1 MKKAIIF
8 PRVSTEQQS
17 YEEQKKELINMALA
31 DGYSQKQLVIIENK
45 ESAIK
50 LDEEHREGIVDMKH
64 CIETDKDIDCVYI
77 WEVSRWARKKYILFN
92 LEHYLVE
99 RKIQLKV
106 KNPSIIL
113 LDENGE
119 LNANADWMFTIFA
132 QLAETEM
139 TLKVERFKRAKRE
152 RKREGYKIGGK
163 ISFGYYADETKKIHI
178 NPQDADMV
186 RKIFKLYHTHS
197 IAQICE
203 EIRKFGYNFTH
214 KRVNLILKNRAYIS
228 DLKDKDGLP
237 IYYPRIL
244 TDEEFNEVQV
254 LLESNTKQ
262 CKERLYS
269 PCARLIVCPEC
280 GRHFMR
286 VGRDYKCSMKNHVNA
301 YANNRHCDCNITLS
315 AGNLDRLVIDIAQS
329 AQVKDLQHKN
339 KDEKKELKQS
349 LKETRKKREVI
360 EKKMQGI
367 EAKKRKL
374 AKIYLDDEVIDD
386 KEYQR
391 RLNKIKDEAVN
402 LEKEMNYLIQKEIA
416 DNDKL
421 NNYQA
426 ETMTAK
432 DIRQLDKQI
441 KEQKLS
447 SEDIY
452 QLTHKYI
459 KEIRVRRLEGDKSP
473 KAIEITTTNN
483 NVWRYMFSGIGKGFN
498 IKTSSE
504 LEMYNK
510 PFDELVVENFIEL
523 I

>member
-17 YEEQKKELINMALA
+17 YEEQKKELINMAFA
-31 DGYSQKQLVIIENK
+31 DGYSQRQLVIIENK

-64 CIETDKDIDCVYI
+64 CIETDKNIDCVYI

-106 KNPSIIL
+106 KNPSIVL
-113 LDENGE
+113 LDENNE

-139 TLKVERFKRAKRE
+139 TLKIERFKRAKRE

-178 NPQDADMV
+178 SNTEAEIV

-197 IAQICE
+197 ISQICD
-203 EIRKFGYNFTH
+203 EIKKFGYNFTH

-228 DLKDKDGLP
+228 SLKDKDGLP
-237 IYYPRIL
+237 VFYPRIL
-244 TDEEFNEVQV
+244 TDEEFNEVQS
-254 LLESNTKQ
+254 LLEKNKKQ

-280 GRHFMR
+280 GRHFLR
-286 VGRDYKCSMKNHVNA
+286 VGRDYKCSMKNHRNA
-301 YANNRHCDCNITLS
+301 YANKECFCNITLS
-315 AGNLDRLVIDIAQS
+315 ANNIDKLVIDIAQS
-329 AQVKDLQHKN
+329 AQVKDLKN
-339 KDEKKELKQS
+339 KSKDEKKELKQS

-360 EKKMQGI
+360 EKKLQGI
-367 EAKKRKL
+367 DSKKKKL
-374 AKIYLDDEVIDD
+374 AKIYLDDEIIND

-391 RLNKIKDEAVN
+391 RLNKIKEETII
-402 LEKEMNYLIQKEIA
+402 LEQEMSYLIQKELT
-416 DNDKL
+416 DTDKL
-421 NNYQA
+421 NNYQV
-426 ETMTAK
+426 EKMSIK
-432 DIRQLDKQI
+432 DVNKLDAQI
-441 KEQKLS
+441 KNQKLS
-447 SEDIY
+447 AEDIY
-452 QLTHKYI
+452 GLTHKYI
-459 KEIRVRRLEGDKSP
+459 KEIKVRRLKGDKSP
-473 KAIEITTTNN
+473 KAIEIITTNGII
-483 NVWRYMFSGIGKGFN
+483 WRYMFSGVGRGFN

-510 PFDELVVENFIEL
+510 PFNELVVSDFIEP